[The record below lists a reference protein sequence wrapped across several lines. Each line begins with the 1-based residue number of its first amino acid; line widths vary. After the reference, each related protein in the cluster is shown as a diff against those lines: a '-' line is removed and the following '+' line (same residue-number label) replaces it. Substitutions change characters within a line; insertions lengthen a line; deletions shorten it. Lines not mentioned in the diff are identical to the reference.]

1 MNENTL
7 DSSGYNLILLV
18 VKVDEVDSGER
29 TLVDNSNRDIVAVLI
44 KEDELELRRYHE
56 VEAVFMRKCNGCDS
70 AVCPCDVYHFLMVNL
85 CTVFH
90 GPNVQR
96 LCIPCYVYST
106 IIKGD

>member
-44 KEDELELRRYHE
+44 KEDELELRRYH
-56 VEAVFMRKCNGCDS
+56 
-70 AVCPCDVYHFLMVNL
+70 
-85 CTVFH
+85 
-90 GPNVQR
+90 
-96 LCIPCYVYST
+96 
-106 IIKGD
+106 